1 MKKAVS
7 NMASIRKFTALASEV
22 VDPESVA
29 SEVVAAIH
37 HSRHRKS
44 PAKKL
49 ADALDIEAGLV
60 FADPDNAHVIR
71 TWARRVL
78 SRQFPQALR
87 LTDAHVDLIS
97 AFAKRI
103 GKLVTNTGDE
113 KADLLTQV
121 GGYVIRDLQHKLD
134 VVDRTLTLKLDKQQL
149 TIPLPKQFNSGAPS
163 RTIDEDAPH
172 PNDAIERISTRPR
185 PGGR

>member
-1 MKKAVS
+1 MALKTYNPSDHIVVMCGIRVTGFAENMIKIEYNQDAVTL
-7 NMASIRKFTALASEV
+7 KV
-22 VDPESVA
+22 
-29 SEVVAAIH
+29 
-37 HSRHRKS
+37 
-44 PAKKL
+44 
-49 ADALDIEAGLV
+49 
-60 FADPDNAHVIR
+60 
-71 TWARRVL
+71 
-78 SRQFPQALR
+78 
-87 LTDAHVDLIS
+87 DAHVDLIS